1 MLHLESVFGDP
12 WIEYLMEHLGGLFTI
27 QRDDGGAAAYVYIG
41 LDKIDVCGFDYG
53 CAFMLACA
61 TGARCC

>member
-53 CAFMLACA
+53 CAS
-61 TGARCC
+61 